1 MPAILIVYLK
11 GLQVKMD
18 ISGIEYLGLKR
29 VLKRG
34 SGEII
39 AEREQALLIRDSV
52 SGAYLVAGEDETTG
66 LPVLDRFIGWACG
79 LLMTSDEAVGNS
91 AFIRYGFSEKL
102 LCYQFAYFGKK
113 PADDKGLF
121 VRTADAS
128 DLNMLSET
136 YKMISPEELEKVV
149 KRQSV
154 LLGYDRGRPVGFIG
168 EHLEGSMAK

>member
-1 MPAILIVYLK
+1 
-11 GLQVKMD
+11 MD

-29 VLKRG
+29 VLERG
-34 SGEII
+34 SGRII
-39 AEREQALLIRDSV
+39 DEQAPALLIRDSV
-52 SGAYLVAGEDETTG
+52 SGAYLFACEDERIG
-66 LPVLDRFIGWACG
+66 LQVLDRFIGPDCG
-79 LLMTSDEAVGNS
+79 LLMTSDEAVGNA
-91 AFIRYGFSEKL
+91 AFERYGFSEKL

-128 DLNMLSET
+128 DLDMLSAT
-136 YKMISPEELEKVV
+136 YNMISPEELEKVV